1 MNRLEVF
8 FQPVFLSILK
18 QYCGHP
24 IKYLYKL
31 YNLDLNLQYENTVFT

>member
-18 QYCGHP
+18 QYSGDP
-24 IKYLYKL
+24 TKYLHKL